1 MSVDSSQLR
10 LTALLDPRPGDTGT
24 VAIHS
29 EAREVTRAELRVGA
43 LALADRLRAVGV
55 RPGQAVAVM
64 SADGADTVAALFG
77 VWFAEAV
84 YVPLNPRLTDRE
96 LAHVLGE
103 VRPAAIVAGG
113 AGTERFP
120 GRQVIEAC
128 GRGGSYAWSARAAD
142 STRSPD
148 TAAPPHSAHTPD
160 TALIQFTS
168 GTTGPPKPV
177 LLRHSGISALLEPVL
192 AKLVGA
198 GRKPRADPMPNLIPT
213 SLSLWAGIYNVLF
226 AFRVGAPVVLMER
239 FDTRRFA
246 GYVRRFKI
254 RSVVL
259 PPAAMVMLTDDA
271 AVADLAPLA
280 YIRSIT
286 APLSPF
292 QARRFRDR
300 FGITVLNCY
309 GQTEIGGEIVGW
321 NAADARAH
329 GEAKLGAVGRP
340 HDGVALAI
348 RDDDGT
354 DLPRGAS
361 GELWVRT
368 PAIADG
374 YANGSG
380 LADRLDPD
388 GWFRTGD
395 IGRVD
400 AEGFLWIDGRASDM
414 INRGGLKVFPAEV
427 AEVLGAAPGV
437 AEAAVVGVPDPR
449 LGEVPWAVVVPRTPG
464 GIDAVVLDAWC
475 REHLAPFKVPV
486 RYATVEALP
495 RTEAG
500 KVRTA
505 ELAALAR
512 DAPDAPTPGGTAP

>member
-1 MSVDSSQLR
+1 
-10 LTALLDPRPGDTGT
+10 G
-24 VAIHS
+24 H
-29 EAREVTRAELRVGA
+29 
-43 LALADRLRAVGV
+43 
-55 RPGQAVAVM
+55 
-64 SADGADTVAALFG
+64 
-77 VWFAEAV
+77 
-84 YVPLNPRLTDRE
+84 
-96 LAHVLGE
+96 
-103 VRPAAIVAGG
+103 
-113 AGTERFP
+113 
-120 GRQVIEAC
+120 
-128 GRGGSYAWSARAAD
+128 GRGGSYAWAARAAD
-142 STRSPD
+142 PSRGRGASTASAVPGEP
-148 TAAPPHSAHTPD
+148 AASAEPSRDQAVPPPSSHTPD

-246 GYVRRFKI
+246 GYVRRFGI

-271 AVADLAPLA
+271 AVADLAPLT
-280 YIRSIT
+280 YVRSIT

-292 QARRFRDR
+292 HARRFRDR
-300 FGITVLNCY
+300 FGVTVLNCY

-348 RDDDGT
+348 RDGDGT
-354 DLPRGAS
+354 DLPRGIS

-368 PAIADG
+368 PALADG
-374 YANGSG
+374 YANGAG

-400 AEGFLWIDGRASDM
+400 ADGFLWIDGRASDM

-464 GIDAVVLDAWC
+464 GIDAAVLDAWC